1 MRYLGADP
9 PLQTKNKTKTKQKQ
23 KTKGNYFLPE
33 NKSCLNTMGNLEFHP
48 VQDQT
53 IEKLDYIVTA

>member
-1 MRYLGADP
+1 MRYLGASP
-9 PLQTKNKTKTKQKQ
+9 PLKTKKNKKKTKQRQ

-53 IEKLDYIVTA
+53 IEN